1 MRQTTMTSLLRCALC
16 AGLIVCPLL
25 AADGAGQDTGSFNFW
40 SLILGLM
47 FTMFGGMAFCYGLVK
62 LGEYIVHRFQA
73 THHAAPVSE
82 PPLRR
87 AA

>member
-1 MRQTTMTSLLRCALC
+1 MRQSTMTSLLRGAVC
-16 AGLIVCPLL
+16 AGLIACPSL
-25 AADGAGQDTGSFNFW
+25 AAEGAAQDSGSFNFW

-62 LGEYIVHRFQA
+62 LGENVVHRFQA
-73 THHAAPVSE
+73 RHAAPVSE

>member
-1 MRQTTMTSLLRCALC
+1 MRQSTMTSLLRGAVC
-16 AGLIVCPLL
+16 AGLIAFPLL
-25 AADGAGQDTGSFNFW
+25 AADGAAQDSSSFSFW
-40 SLILGLM
+40 ALILGLL

-62 LGEYIVHRFQA
+62 LGEYVVSRFQA
-73 THHAAPVSE
+73 THHAAPGSE

>member
-1 MRQTTMTSLLRCALC
+1 MRPSTMTSLLRGAACV
-16 AGLIVCPLL
+16 GLIACPLL
-25 AADGAGQDTGSFNFW
+25 AADGAAQDSGSFNFW
-40 SLILGLM
+40 TLIVGLL

-62 LGEYIVHRFQA
+62 LGENIVHRLQA
-73 THHAAPVSE
+73 RHAAPVSE